1 MMIYWFLD
9 LDLLKNKPFLP
20 MRALYIKWR
29 WYYFLF
35 SLQHKVENLHSWL
48 SKNYSSEVNL
58 DSLFINKSSGK
69 NKRFTA
75 KGRWNKDWTC
85 RGRIMTRTCSS
96 RQVCFSEV
104 VTNSIPSPI
113 VQACVRCTSAC
124 AHMYSA
130 WRAHRSQC
138 EVDRADSISLLCLP
152 LFFSAPRSDDSPLS
166 LWFAVACGWEHEA
179 VRRRN

>member
-1 MMIYWFLD
+1 MLFTLNGDGTIFYFHSST
-9 LDLLKNKPFLP
+9 
-20 MRALYIKWR
+20 KWKTSIHDCLRTIPLR
-29 WYYFLF
+29 WIWTACSF
-35 SLQHKVENLHSWL
+35 
-48 SKNYSSEVNL
+48 
-58 DSLFINKSSGK
+58 NKSSGK